1 MVRVIDVDLERKRI
15 SLSMREGDGREGA
28 GKPDKG
34 AKKKSKPEKR
44 KRAGQRQQKGSGL
57 SSTNPFVKVFK
68 HY

>member
-15 SLSMREGDGREGA
+15 SLSMREGDGREGV

-44 KRAGQRQQKGSGL
+44 KRA
-57 SSTNPFVKVFK
+57 
-68 HY
+68 